1 MMPGDAPWERAR
13 SARALSPDP
22 PPAIRRLP
30 VRPRTPSYREEC
42 GPRSA
47 GKGRQD
53 ARSRGVR
60 NGWAAAAWALGRP
73 DLLACFGTHGT
84 PTAFV
89 SLHHPSCRRA
99 PGPSPFAA
107 SAVDARPQRHHPLDA
122 SACPATLSSRR
133 PRGTISGTPIP
144 APRGL
149 RFRPPVGHAAPRSV
163 WKFEAWT
170 YTLDNTCFSPELA
183 GAA

>member
-1 MMPGDAPWERAR
+1 MRRGSGRAAPAR
-13 SARALSPDP
+13 SAPIRHRPSDGFRFAREH
-22 PPAIRRLP
+22 PAM
-30 VRPRTPSYREEC
+30 
-42 GPRSA
+42 GRSAAPA